1 MAFLIIFGAAFLAI
15 FLWAIWDAIVSP
27 SLSHGRAILF
37 ACAIT
42 FAMSPFLVWVHS
54 LDIPAVG
61 RGAPFVRNGLSF
73 RPETFIVL
81 SLIGSYFLGMMLQ
94 KICKFDER
102 KGSLLRL
109 EIFFIALVFAA
120 CVIFVV

>member
-54 LDIPAVG
+54 LDMPVVR
-61 RGAPFVRNGLSF
+61 RGLPF

-109 EIFFIALVFAA
+109 EIFFVVLVFAA